1 MGYGGVALLMAVES
15 ACIPLPSE
23 IIMPFAGYLA
33 STGRF
38 DLFWVAVAGA
48 LGCNIGSTIAY
59 AVGYW
64 GGRPLV
70 LRYGR
75 FVLLDPAELDLVE
88 RFFARHGSA
97 TVFLAR
103 LLPVVRTYIALPAGI
118 ARMPML
124 RFQIFTFLGSL
135 PWCWGLA
142 YAGFRLGRAWDASP
156 ALQRTM
162 HGLSFGVIALILA
175 FAAWYGRRLWRN
187 RARGTAR
194 VRPLP

>member
-59 AVGYW
+59 AVGFW

-75 FVLLDPAELDLVE
+75 YVLLDPAELARVE

-118 ARMPML
+118 ARMRML
-124 RFQIFTFLGSL
+124 PFQIFTFLGSL

-162 HGLSFGVIALILA
+162 HGLSLVAIVAILA
-175 FAAWYGRRLWRN
+175 FIAWYGWRLWRN
-187 RARGTAR
+187 RNMLRR
-194 VRPLP
+194 VREFP